1 MNPVPLLIVM
11 GTLLTLLAMQR
22 WLIRIGSPQ
31 SRNLHKESIPS
42 HKASSKIQTITQPN
56 HAPLHQH
63 GHKLTEGLSVTGLDE
78 RGMESLKALIEKR
91 NINATTTF
99 LAFNRPGFVE
109 IDAYLAQQ
117 RRPRKNTAS
126 PSSTQALPIKLLEP
140 LTKTERK
147 LLVEFNPKST
157 RLISRDLMS
166 RFGGHEFNIYFN
178 HYAARPHSVT
188 LHIPPFDP
196 DRKILESLAKFR
208 IALKGRHIPLSA
220 RLTVLKMS
228 QLRQMA
234 KDLNLD
240 KKFTRKQ
247 AAAET
252 LAAMP
257 GAAVLL
263 SMQYVIDDLFML
275 MPIKEDIVLVKHEW
289 SYLQAYAKMLNDLK
303 L

>member
-1 MNPVPLLIVM
+1 MNPVPLLIII
-11 GTLLTLLAMQR
+11 GTLLTLLAVQY
-22 WLIRIGSPQ
+22 WLTRVTLHKN
-31 SRNLHKESIPS
+31 RNLHRKKNTAPNQTPSQTLATSTQAIPTR
-42 HKASSKIQTITQPN
+42 QR
-56 HAPLHQH
+56 
-63 GHKLTEGLSVTGLDE
+63 GRKLTRALSVTGLDE
-78 RGMESLKALIEKR
+78 RGIDSLKTLITKKD
-91 NINATTTF
+91 IDATTTF

-109 IDAYLAQQ
+109 IDTCLAQQ
-117 RRPRKNTAS
+117 RQQENN
-126 PSSTQALPIKLLEP
+126 ALPPAQTLPAKLLEP

-166 RFGGHEFNIYFN
+166 RFGGHEFSIYFS
-178 HYAARPHSVT
+178 HYAAHPQSVT
-188 LHIPPFDP
+188 LHVPPFDP
-196 DRKILESLAKFR
+196 DRKIMEDLTTSR
-208 IALKGRHIPLSA
+208 IARKGRHIPLNA

-247 AAAET
+247 VAAET
-252 LAAMP
+252 LATVP

-275 MPIKEDIVLVKHEW
+275 MPIKEDVALVKHEW
-289 SYLQAYAKMLNDLK
+289 SYLQAYAKMLNGLK